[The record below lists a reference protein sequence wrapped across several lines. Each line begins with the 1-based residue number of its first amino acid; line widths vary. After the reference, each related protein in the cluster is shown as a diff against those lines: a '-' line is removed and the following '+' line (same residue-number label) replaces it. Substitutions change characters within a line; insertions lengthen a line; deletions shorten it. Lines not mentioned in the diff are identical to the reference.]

1 MISETPQTTKP
12 KRSRGGCAIATVI
25 AVVMIFASIWFVKE
39 ASETLSRIFPGRS
52 LAPSSSMKPYELS
65 FKKATENGGVDEW
78 KLAIP
83 RAFVIDQT
91 GQNGDIAPWTGT
103 NTSYFSATVNLLRNT
118 GGQLVPESAVE
129 NPKEFVKKNRIL
141 IHLVNYRADSRIVRE
156 NLCLPQHVQLD
167 GESRVIGSCYDRDS
181 VCGVTSHMDGWSLGI
196 AATKDLFRN
205 PLEVCEIAKKFLN
218 QYTVSRSSIV
228 PRN

>member
-65 FKKATENGGVDEW
+65 FKKATESGGVDEW

-83 RAFVIDQT
+83 RAFVVDQT

-103 NTSYFSATVNLLRNT
+103 NTSYFSATVKLLRNT
-118 GGQLVPESAVE
+118 GGQFVPESAVE
-129 NPKEFVKKNRIL
+129 NPKEFAKKNRIL
-141 IHLVNYRADSRIVRE
+141 IRLRNSRASEKILQEKLCVTQHEQSRI
-156 NLCLPQHVQLD
+156 
-167 GESRVIGSCYDRDS
+167 IGSCYDRDS
-181 VCGVTSHMDGWSLGI
+181 VCAMATHLDGWILGI
-196 AATKDLFRN
+196 SATKDLFRN
-205 PLEVCEIAKKFLN
+205 PQEICEYAKKFLN
-218 QYTVSRSSIV
+218 TYTVNRSSIV
-228 PRN
+228 LRN